1 MPPPR
6 VGVWGGG
13 DRTLTS
19 GCDCP
24 GAGPAGARG
33 AGRTAPAHL
42 ALLGLSLE
50 PGQALEVVAR
60 PPRGSGRA
68 RGEREGTRTAL
79 HTRGAGGGGVL
90 MRSSCSRSAD
100 LGLLLG
106 MALGNQGL
114 EMWPLTQ
121 NEECAVTGFLRD
133 KLQYRNRLQ
142 YMVTVQAAPCP
153 PSRALGSQ
161 GAGLGRPSS
170 VASVL
175 SPLAPFSSF
184 PTVCTWPPHTVPS
197 PASQPGGL
205 HPCCSV

>member
-1 MPPPR
+1 
-6 VGVWGGG
+6 
-13 DRTLTS
+13 
-19 GCDCP
+19 
-24 GAGPAGARG
+24 
-33 AGRTAPAHL
+33 
-42 ALLGLSLE
+42 
-50 PGQALEVVAR
+50 
-60 PPRGSGRA
+60 
-68 RGEREGTRTAL
+68 
-79 HTRGAGGGGVL
+79 
-90 MRSSCSRSAD
+90 
-100 LGLLLG
+100 

-142 YMVTVQAAPCP
+142 YMVTVQAAPCS

-170 VASVL
+170 VASAL

-184 PTVCTWPPHTVPS
+184 PTVHARVPGPQHTVPS

-205 HPCCSV
+205 HPGCLV